1 MKVLIVEDEIRIREG
16 IRKLLTKLSE
26 EYLVIGEAENG
37 VQGLNMVMDLRP
49 DLVITDIKMPQ
60 MDGLEMLLQLSA

>member
-37 VQGLNMVMDLRP
+37 VQGLNMVMD
-49 DLVITDIKMPQ
+49 
-60 MDGLEMLLQLSA
+60 

>member
-37 VQGLNMVMDLRP
+37 VQGFNMVIDLRP

-60 MDGLEMLLQLSA
+60 MDGLEMLLQL